1 MPGTKIE
8 RHTDDDD
15 EPPLCAELRLVFVA
29 PSTIVSSPPFRLV
42 HKGQLTIGR
51 KPTCDIHID
60 SGGVSEDHATVYSL
74 EKEDSWEVVLTDCG
88 STNGT
93 TVNGTRIKS
102 QQLNDGDIVGIGSS
116 FLVFREHRSPDT
128 DCSIPSIIGCSPEIR
143 HIRRQIEIFAPTMLT
158 VLLQGESGVGKEVV
172 ASALHSMSGRK
183 GPHVPYNC
191 AGLASLGAST
201 LFGHK
206 KGAFTDA
213 HSDHDGLF
221 AQASVKG
228 GGTLFLDEIAELS
241 MDVQPTLLRA
251 LDNRTYRPV
260 KGAID
265 QISLARVITGTKTAL
280 REAVEKG
287 LFRDDL
293 FFRIQTIVLNIPPLR
308 ERREDILLLAAHF
321 LADSQKTLS
330 SNLARELLLH
340 PWPGNVRELKQTL
353 EKAVTIAKESGKPEV
368 RVSHCREKMEES
380 AKTWQKQFGTSG
392 VSQIPARTQDAP
404 AMAKQKGRPAKEE
417 LLEVLERC
425 DWKILRAAQAL
436 DVDRKTIRR
445 WIEYYELTPATPEE

>member
-1 MPGTKIE
+1 MLTKKE
-8 RHTDDDD
+8 RPTDDDE

-51 KPTCDIHID
+51 KPTCGIHIN
-60 SGGVSEDHATVYSL
+60 SAGVSEDHATVHAL
-74 EKEDSWEVVLTDCG
+74 EKEDTWEVVLTDCG

-102 QQLNDGDIVGIGSS
+102 QQLKDGDIVGIGSS
-116 FLVFREHRSPDT
+116 YLVFRVHRSPDI

-172 ASALHSMSGRK
+172 ASALHNMSGRK

-213 HSDHDGLF
+213 HSDHEGLF

-260 KGAID
+260 KGAVD

-353 EKAVTIAKESGKPEV
+353 EKAITIAKESGKPEL
-368 RVSHCREKMEES
+368 RASHCREKMEES
-380 AKTWQKQFGTSG
+380 AKTWQKQLAASG
-392 VSQIPARTQDAP
+392 ASQSPANDQSSSVRIEP
-404 AMAKQKGRPAKEE
+404 SSRPPKEE
-417 LLEVLERC
+417 FVELLRTY
-425 DWKILRAAQAL
+425 DWKILRVAKAL
-436 DVDRKTIRR
+436 RVDRKTIRR
-445 WIEYYELTPATPEE
+445 WIQYYELTPPTPEE